1 MADTIRTLRVEL
13 EAGIAQFQK
22 EFAAAGRSVDD
33 LGKKFQK
40 LGAAEMRE
48 ANREAL
54 KLGSAFK
61 SLSTGGGISG
71 ALSALGP
78 AALGVAAGF
87 GAISAAA
94 LGVGKVLG
102 DLAGRGSELSDL
114 SAKTQIGVESLQR
127 MGYAGSLVG
136 VSIEQIA
143 AASLKLD
150 RALIDSPGKFA
161 ALGLSVQ
168 NLLGMNPE
176 QRFEAI
182 SNALRAMPEGPGR
195 TAAAFDLLGKSAG
208 TVLPYLTSDL
218 ANLHEE
224 ASRLGIVLDE
234 ETVKAADALDDALTR
249 LGKSADAFKLQ
260 LAAIVLGSS
269 DGAKG
274 VDELAASIGS
284 LAKYISDNRAAFE
297 LFLKVAAK
305 AAGLAGIGQ
314 LGALGGLATE
324 QGPAPKTPIWKPA
337 SIAPPSI
344 DFAGMEAR
352 AQAYAGTLG
361 KDTAAAKAA
370 ETAQKAAA
378 KAAAAHEKET
388 RTLNFAL
395 DGQAFQLSQ
404 ATKALD
410 AHLATWRD
418 FKPVDLAQDL
428 QELNAALG
436 QGPELDRSVIGS
448 QIAAGQRALADSGLG
463 AQLKASFKTALA
475 DLPAVILGAFQGGGN
490 VGKAIGAHLGGSIGT
505 TLGEQLGPKL
515 SAVLGKTLGGA
526 LGSLAGPLGSILGS
540 LAGNLLGKIGG
551 LFGGKQKEVNN
562 LRDAFF
568 EAQGGFV
575 ELQKKLSGL
584 SNQDLVK
591 KIFDAKT
598 VEQFNAAVS
607 EVMGLLDTQQAAQEA
622 LKEATDRYGFSIA
635 ELGPAMRR
643 QELDKQAGQLLQD
656 FKLLT
661 ASGIDVGTVLSKMG
675 PDMVDFVNTSRAA
688 GQAIPE
694 AMRPMI
700 DQLIAS
706 GQLLDEN
713 GNAFTSA
720 EDAGITFAQ
729 TMTEQF
735 QTLIEKIDSFVS
747 ALLGIPSNVSTT
759 VTTHHENTYSGKP
772 PDADTGDVPSFA
784 SGGVGNFGSGTLAML
799 HGREAIV
806 PLDRIGSGGV
816 GGAVTVNSAP
826 VVNIQMANAPT
837 GDVVAELERALDQH
851 AAGLEARF
859 SRIARRAVA

>member
-1 MADTIRTLRVEL
+1 MADTIKTLRVEL

-33 LGKKFQK
+33 LGKKFKQ

-71 ALSALGP
+71 ALNALGP

-150 RALIDSPGKFA
+150 KALVDSPGKFA

-182 SNALRAMPEGPGR
+182 SEALRAMPEGPKR
-195 TAAAFDLLGKSAG
+195 TAAAFELLGKSAG
-208 TVLPYLTSDL
+208 SVLPYLASDL
-218 ANLHEE
+218 ANVHEE

-249 LGKSADAFKLQ
+249 LGKAADAFKLQ

-274 VDELAASIGS
+274 VDELAASVGS

-305 AAGLAGIGQ
+305 AAGLTGLGQ
-314 LGALGGLATE
+314 LAATAGLAAE
-324 QGPAPKTPIWKPA
+324 QGPAAKTPIWKPG
-337 SIAPPSI
+337 SIAPPYI
-344 DFAGMEAR
+344 DFAGLEAR
-352 AQAYAGTLG
+352 AQAYAATLG
-361 KDTAAAKAA
+361 KDTTAAKAA
-370 ETAQKAAA
+370 DTAQKAAA
-378 KAAAAHEKET
+378 KAAAAHAKEL

-404 ATKALD
+404 ATLELD

-418 FKPVDLAQDL
+418 FKPVDLAQDI

-436 QGPELDRSVIGS
+436 QGPEMDPAVISGPIEQGVADANQALKELQAEQRLRLADTLGGIADVFASVREGLVAMGVAGDS
-448 QIAAGQRALADSGLG
+448 VLMRLAVGVQVVATSAQSFLTALSKGDTLGMIAAG
-463 AQLKASFKTALA
+463 
-475 DLPAVILGAFQGGGN
+475 
-490 VGKAIGAHLGGSIGT
+490 
-505 TLGEQLGPKL
+505 
-515 SAVLGKTLGGA
+515 
-526 LGSLAGPLGSILGS
+526 
-540 LAGNLLGKIGG
+540 IGG
-551 LFGGKQKEVNN
+551 LVGAFSALGLGGNKVVMQVND

-568 EAQGGFV
+568 QAQGGFV
-575 ELQKKLSGL
+575 NLQKKLQGL
-584 SNQDLVK
+584 TNQDLVR

-598 VEQFNAAVS
+598 VEQFNAAVK
-607 EVMGLLDTQQAAQEA
+607 EVTDLLGTQEAAQAA

-635 ELGPAMRR
+635 ELGPAMQR
-643 QELDKQAGQLLQD
+643 QELDAQAAQLIQD
-656 FKLLT
+656 FRLLT
-661 ASGIDVGTVLSKMG
+661 ASGIDVGVVIGKMG
-675 PDMVDFVNTSRAA
+675 PALLDFVNTSRAA

-700 DQLIAS
+700 NQLIAS

-713 GNAFTSA
+713 GQAFTSA

-735 QTLIEKIDSFVS
+735 QTLIEKIDSFVN
-747 ALLGIPSNVSTT
+747 ALLGIPSNVNTT
-759 VTTHHENTYSGKP
+759 VTTDHRNTYSGGQEP
-772 PDADTGDVPSFA
+772 NNDMPDYAGGFA
-784 SGGVGNFGSGTLAML
+784 QGGVGDFGSGTLAML
-799 HGREAIV
+799 HGREAII
-806 PLDRIGSGGV
+806 PLDKMAPGSDSAALLSELQALRSDYAEMPRI
-816 GGAVTVNSAP
+816 
-826 VVNIQMANAPT
+826 MA
-837 GDVVAELERALDQH
+837 
-851 AAGLEARF
+851 
-859 SRIARRAVA
+859 RAVRDAMAFA